1 MTHNE
6 KEIAR
11 IMQFTERELLVYL
24 LISPEFLTD
33 SYYSM
38 FRTAIIA
45 RATQLGVY

>member
-6 KEIAR
+6 KEIAK

-24 LISPEFLTD
+24 LANAECMTD
-33 SYYSM
+33 GYYSM

-45 RATQLGVY
+45 RATELGVY